1 MVNGQSRDEQEVVG
15 GFTEKWACLYAEHG
29 LGVLNVWAAS
39 SLTARL
45 ILCLKPFPDVPGS
58 SFAIGRRGGTPFWM
72 YLCLTSGSDLGCD
85 SGMCPLHC
93 RMMYDYGY

>member
-1 MVNGQSRDEQEVVG
+1 MDSRGTSRKSWGDLLKNGH
-15 GFTEKWACLYAEHG
+15 AYAEHG

-85 SGMCPLHC
+85 SRG
-93 RMMYDYGY
+93 G